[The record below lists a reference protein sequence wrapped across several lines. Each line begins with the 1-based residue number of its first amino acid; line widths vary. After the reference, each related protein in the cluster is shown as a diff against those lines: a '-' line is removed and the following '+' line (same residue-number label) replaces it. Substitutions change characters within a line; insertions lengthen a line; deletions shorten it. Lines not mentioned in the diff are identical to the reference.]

1 MKGLK
6 EVKWEALMTG
16 FLYIVLGI
24 VSLVIPV
31 TMIKTVGYVLGIAL
45 ILAGAVSMICYL
57 LRDARQNYYHNDFL
71 IGLVGIA
78 AGIFVLNRVELIVSL
93 IPFLLGL
100 MVLLSGCA
108 KLQDVIDM
116 KRMDYGNWI
125 AVLVLAA
132 LNVVLGIL
140 LICNPFESA
149 VLLFR
154 LIGVG
159 LIFSGITDCCNTI
172 YFAGKLKRYLESLQA
187 VDSTCTEIV
196 DAGTRKDSDSAG
208 DGKPGRG
215 AGQ

>member
-1 MKGLK
+1 MKRLK
-6 EVKWEALMTG
+6 EVKWETLMTG
-16 FLYIVLGI
+16 ILYIGLGI

-31 TMIKTVGYVLGIAL
+31 TMIKTVGYILGIVL

-57 LRDARQNYYHNDFL
+57 IRDARQNYYHNEFL
-71 IGLVGIA
+71 IGLIAIA
-78 AGIFVLNRVELIVSL
+78 AGIFVLNKVELIVSL

-116 KRMDYGNWI
+116 KRMEYGNWMVVLI
-125 AVLVLAA
+125 LAVV
-132 LNVVLGIL
+132 NVVTGIL
-140 LICNPFESA
+140 LVCNPFKSA

-196 DAGTRKDSDSAG
+196 ETGSRKRSDPEAE
-208 DGKPGRG
+208 DDK
-215 AGQ
+215 